1 MKYFKFHYLDSCKIE
16 QVMMVLVI
24 FTISLKL
31 QSDEI
36 YFYTNVLAV
45 NGYM

>member
-1 MKYFKFHYLDSCKIE
+1 
-16 QVMMVLVI
+16 MVLVI
-24 FTISLKL
+24 FTILLKL
-31 QSDEI
+31 LLLSDEI